1 MQSAKS
7 LLSLNF
13 SLNHWFSK
21 CGPGSTA
28 SHHLR
33 ICYLSLHYHLELFYV
48 NLFRNKKQYR
58 KKIIESSREVSDYLS
73 KEHHVIVIC
82 ELYTI
87 STPNGVMNQGQYPN
101 YLLLVY
107 RKTSTEIENKGLATH
122 SKLTVILSLINTI
135 IIFNE
140 A

>member
-1 MQSAKS
+1 M
-7 LLSLNF
+7 
-13 SLNHWFSK
+13 
-21 CGPGSTA
+21 
-28 SHHLR
+28 
-33 ICYLSLHYHLELFYV
+33 
-48 NLFRNKKQYR
+48 
-58 KKIIESSREVSDYLS
+58 SDYLS